1 MKDQVRYAYLDTP
14 EFLNHPHCE
23 LVLLPSH
30 KDAKEELGKVVEE
43 MEKEADE
50 EGPHTEG
57 EVYEQ
62 LDTSPKEIPDAA
74 ESFK

>member
-1 MKDQVRYAYLDTP
+1 
-14 EFLNHPHCE
+14 
-23 LVLLPSH
+23 
-30 KDAKEELGKVVEE
+30 